1 MALVAERRD
10 PQSEERQIIA
20 VGNLLKVHGRRIGE
34 VAVITRDEY
43 QGKGL
48 ATEIFR
54 RLVLVAREEKLQR
67 VVATTM
73 SENRPMCAVMK
84 RLGFNLS
91 ENFEDHEVEG
101 VLEL

>member
-1 MALVAERRD
+1 MPTGD
-10 PQSEERQIIA
+10 P
-20 VGNLLKVHGRRIGE
+20 
-34 VAVITRDEY
+34 
-43 QGKGL
+43 GL

-54 RLVLVAREEKLQR
+54 RLVLVAREEKLRR

-84 RLGFNLS
+84 RLGFHLS